1 MHAKSY
7 WFPRQ
12 KPIDGEIRK
21 ALQRGTHRLRV
32 EGDRPRVDKMKEAL
46 ALAPGGSIAI
56 DGIGERLAFV
66 GFPSKRAAKQ
76 ISGSAEDALK
86 GIAALLEQMIVG
98 AVEQR
103 TAAEFKA
110 AYDGTFQSY
119 AQLMN
124 ALGSLI
130 RAVVPVTVRERVTA
144 ESLCEM
150 EADFRDH
157 ALVAFGANMRD
168 QALFT
173 VWTLRKISDIAQR
186 IWNKDV
192 SPDLK
197 DQDSKIAA
205 MFVYHGVRTRFHLDC
220 LFLSMRT
227 NRPIYPEVLEV
238 ISDGLRSAV
247 DAYAWIRQAAD
258 LRSPHEEPILEFI
271 DMDEDDK
278 IFVDSSAFDMAK
290 ECPVD
295 AG

>member
-1 MHAKSY
+1 M
-7 WFPRQ
+7 R
-12 KPIDGEIRK
+12 
-21 ALQRGTHRLRV
+21 
-32 EGDRPRVDKMKEAL
+32 EAL
-46 ALAPGGSIAI
+46 AVAHGSGSIAI
-56 DGIGERLAFV
+56 DRIGERLAFV

-86 GIAALLEQMIVG
+86 GIHILLEQMIIG
-98 AVEQR
+98 AVEKR
-103 TAAEFKA
+103 TAAEFRA
-110 AYDGTFQSY
+110 AYDEIFQGY
-119 AQLMN
+119 YQLMN

-130 RAVVPVTVRERVTA
+130 RAVVPSNVRERVTA

-173 VWTLRKISDIAQR
+173 VWTLRKISDLAQR
-186 IWNKDV
+186 IGSMDV
-192 SPDLK
+192 SPELK
-197 DQDSKIAA
+197 EQDNHIAT
-205 MFVYHGVRTRFHLDC
+205 MFVHHGVRTRFHLDC
-220 LFLSMRT
+220 LFLSMHT
-227 NRPIYPEVLEV
+227 GRPIYPEVLET

-258 LRSPHEEPILEFI
+258 LRSTHEEPILEFI

-290 ECPVD
+290 ECSE
-295 AG
+295 